1 MAKELNGSARKRSGG
16 RKKSGPKAVDGGEAT
31 GVEALRGNG
40 YDPEMTREF
49 VDSIE
54 ETQAS
59 IDEIMQKAKDKCAP
73 LREDIAGIKK
83 DAADKGLPRLEL
95 NAVLRKRRLLRKA
108 EEVRALLSDEQADNL
123 DQLEQAL
130 GMLKD
135 TPLGRAAMGQDSA
148 SA

>member
-1 MAKELNGSARKRSGG
+1 MARRVRSKRDGNGK
-16 RKKSGPKAVDGGEAT
+16 PKAVDGGEAT

-54 ETQAS
+54 ENQAE
-59 IDEIMQKAKDKCAP
+59 IDGIMQAAKDKCAP
-73 LREDIAGIKK
+73 IRETIAGIKK

-95 NAVLRKRRLLRKA
+95 NKVLQKRRLLRKA
-108 EEVRALLSDEQADNL
+108 DQIRELLSAEQQDNL

-130 GMLKD
+130 GMLAE
-135 TPLGRAAMGQDSA
+135 TPLGAAAMQAAGA
-148 SA
+148 PA